1 MSKDKKEVKEAKI
14 NIEIHT
20 NAQKGTAS
28 EITSAEL
35 YKEDPLNL
43 EELNKILLENRV
55 YCDEVRS

>member
-1 MSKDKKEVKEAKI
+1 MQKEQELKVKVHA
-14 NIEIHT
+14 H
-20 NAQKGTAS
+20 AQKGTAS